1 MLKQRKKRDY
11 GTMGDLLTGLL
22 VCTLLLFAFLFI
34 TTVILYFGDDPT
46 YRSELWSFGAFILSG
61 GVAGAIIC
69 RMTGS
74 GGLLI
79 ATLSAL
85 ELALLLFLI
94 ATVSSG
100 VPALPTIVNY
110 AIYVAAT
117 ALCAFLTLHKP
128 RRRKIR
134 HR

>member
-46 YRSELWSFGAFILSG
+46 YRSELWAFCAFLLSG
-61 GVAGAIIC
+61 AVAGAII
-69 RMTGS
+69 RRISGD

-79 ATLSAL
+79 AAISAL
-85 ELALLLFLI
+85 ELVLILFLI
-94 ATVSSG
+94 AVITSG
-100 VPALPTIVNY
+100 VPSLPSLVNY
-110 AIYVAAT
+110 VIYVGTVAIT
-117 ALCAFLTLHKP
+117 AFLVGLKP
-128 RRRKIR
+128 KRHRRRR
-134 HR
+134 